1 MTELPKTWDFLMPS
15 GGVLL
20 SAVLGAMRDALADP
34 RMHLV
39 SATTLFCTPV
49 ESGKL
54 TTEVRIL
61 RRGRT
66 ASQVAASMSGEAA
79 QPGLEVIGIF
89 ARDRD
94 GYPDVVE
101 AERPDVPP
109 PGALPPAPANPRW
122 RMRFFDNFEQRLAYG
137 HFSWEEEEWTPGPAR
152 YARWIKYREP
162 PRSADGLLDVLAY
175 PPVMDLMPPA
185 LVHKVGREKANFI
198 APSLDLTVHFFERT
212 DREWLLVSGLC
223 RRAYGGRASAQVE
236 LFDDTGRLLGYATQ
250 VMMLKTLRG

>member
-1 MTELPKTWDFLMPS
+1 MPS

-20 SAVLGAMRDALADP
+20 SVALGAMRDALGDP
-34 RMHLV
+34 AMHPV
-39 SATTLFCTPV
+39 SASTLFCTPV
-49 ESGKL
+49 GAGPL
-54 TTEVRIL
+54 HVDVRVL

-66 ASQVAASMSGEAA
+66 ASQVAASLSADPSR
-79 QPGLEVIGIF
+79 PGLEVVGIF
-89 ARDRD
+89 ARDRA

-101 AERPDVPP
+101 ADFPNVPP
-109 PGALPPAPANPRW
+109 PDALPPAPPNPRW

-152 YARWIKYREP
+152 YARWIRYRQS
-162 PRSADGLLDVLAY
+162 PRSEDGRLDVLCY

-212 DREWLLVSGLC
+212 DRDWLLVSGKC
-223 RRAYGGRASAQVE
+223 RRAHGGRASAEVE
-236 LFDDTGRLLGYATQ
+236 LFDDTGKLLGYATQ
-250 VMMLKTLRG
+250 VMMLKTIRG